1 MRNMVAISALCFVAI
16 KTAGQEFSLNRL
28 PLNVPITVKLL
39 GCDTEYLHCYNLYGF
54 EWKSPDDSLTGE
66 FIVLKSHDTFQHR
79 DIVKLKLCRIK
90 EFCIMRAGQPVNI
103 PVETGLQLEYP
114 GQEERIFL
122 NFDPAGPD
130 PVFIPCK

>member
-1 MRNMVAISALCFVAI
+1 MPLTGIS
-16 KTAGQEFSLNRL
+16 QEFSLNRL
-28 PLNVPITVKLL
+28 PLNEPITVKLL
-39 GCDTEYLHCYNLYGF
+39 GSDKGYLHCYNLYGF
-54 EWKSPDDSLTGE
+54 EWKSPDDSMTGE
-66 FIVLKSHDTFQHR
+66 FIILKSEDTLEHK
-79 DIVKLKLCRIK
+79 DIVRLKLCRVK
-90 EFCIMRAGQPVNI
+90 EFCIMRAGHPVNI

>member
-1 MRNMVAISALCFVAI
+1 MRVVVAISVLCLVAF
-16 KTAGQEFSLNRL
+16 KTIGQEFSLNRL
-28 PLNVPITVKLL
+28 PLNQLITVNLL
-39 GCDTEYLHCYNLYGF
+39 GSDEEYLHCYNLYGF

-66 FIVLKSHDTFQHR
+66 FIVLKSQDTFQHKEM
-79 DIVKLKLCRIK
+79 VKLKLCRIK
-90 EFCIMRAGQPVNI
+90 EFCIMRARQPVNI